1 MSSTRRS
8 NKLSRRQ
15 LFKGIAATTA
25 AAAITGG
32 DLAANRALAAG
43 NPDARFLIV
52 IPAFGGAQII
62 DSVMPIRASEA
73 GAEAATLDCFPDE
86 QVVDLAGSP
95 IRAVDAVMDHIVGQN
110 VGTSFQVPLSPFIDK
125 HKQQMMV
132 TTLNA
137 TSVNHAVAQH
147 RALTGGGAW
156 GGRTLQECVAM
167 EYGKDYPLA
176 NVNMSRMG
184 YLQPGDDVTIPSRSR
199 AEPIAQPLVKPLSF
213 SASKGLRRGSRDI
226 PAQSLIDMARALR
239 NDKLDP
245 QSSFYQAFRLSE
257 RIKLWTRQRSIDAPA
272 IEAQNLIDKLFFVP
286 EGPALPLSE
295 FDLEASEDAIRLATV
310 FPDIFADEPDPLERQ
325 AALAYLLI
333 KNHASVTVTLSPT
346 FAPIN
351 GGPFGLKTVPLAF
364 DGSHNDH
371 RASQAVM
378 WFRVLNIADR
388 LIDLLSD
395 TVFDNTSGETFWD
408 RTMVHFATDF
418 GRSKRRPG
426 DGTDIWGTA
435 HNINNG
441 HVTISPLVNG
451 NTVLGGVTPTT
462 GLTHGF
468 DLETGS
474 EDLSRNTT
482 EAESFGGLLQALGV
496 DTSEA
501 ALPEVPA
508 MRA

>member
-1 MSSTRRS
+1 MA
-8 NKLSRRQ
+8 KLNRRQ
-15 LFKGIAATTA
+15 LFKGLAATSA
-25 AAAITGG
+25 VAAITGG
-32 DLAANRALAAG
+32 DLASKQARAAG

-52 IPAFGGAQII
+52 IPAFGGAQLIN
-62 DSVMPIRASEA
+62 SVLPIRASEA
-73 GAEAATLDCFPDE
+73 GAAAPTLDCFPDE

-95 IRAVDAVMDHIVGQN
+95 IRAADAVMDHLVGQT
-110 VGTSFQVPLSPFIDK
+110 VGTMFQVPLSPFIDK

-132 TTLNA
+132 TTLTG

-167 EYGKDYPLA
+167 AYGDDYPLP

-184 YLQPGDDVTIPSRSR
+184 YLQQGDDTSIPSRVR

-213 SASKGLRRGSRDI
+213 SASKGLRPGSQDI

-245 QSSFYQAFRLSE
+245 ESSFYQAFRLSE
-257 RIKLWTRQRSIDAPA
+257 RIKLWTTQRSVDAPA
-272 IEAQNLIDKLFFVP
+272 IEAQGLIDKLFFVP
-286 EGPALPLSE
+286 ESPELPLSE
-295 FDLEASEDAIRLATV
+295 FDLQASEDAVRLATV
-310 FPDIFADEPDPLERQ
+310 FPDIFGADPDPLERQ

-333 KNHASVTVTLSPT
+333 KNHASVSVTLSPT
-346 FAPIN
+346 FAPIT

-371 RASQAVM
+371 RAAQALM
-378 WFRVLNIADR
+378 WFRVLDVADR
-388 LIDLLSD
+388 LIDLLAE
-395 TVFDNTSGETFWD
+395 TVFDSDSGESFMD

-418 GRSKRRPG
+418 GRDKRRPG
-426 DGTDIWGTA
+426 DGSDIWGTA

-451 NTVLGGVTPTT
+451 NTVLGGVDPTT
-462 GLTHGF
+462 GMTYGF
-468 DLETGS
+468 DLQTGA
-474 EDLSRNTT
+474 EAPSRNTS
-482 EAESFGGLLQALGV
+482 EAESFAGLLQALGV

-501 ALPEVPA
+501 GLVDVPA